1 MEHTTSQCVDSEP
14 LTPGMITGLAVSS
27 AASFASLVSILYL
40 GGRVVV
46 KYRQNVRSPPDEPW
60 RLLRTDIDAYMLGA
74 LCAEVVVSVGG
85 LIDAQW
91 AITGRTTCGPT
102 CDAQGALAQVG
113 ITATSIFMIAIA
125 VQTWLRAFMIR
136 VKPYSR
142 ITWVSVS
149 IATWGFVGLFAVV
162 GWSLHPDFYEPAP
175 LWCWISAKYPLERLF
190 GQYLVIW
197 ICGVGN
203 ILVYVPLYLFSRG
216 NLHYVGGPLDK
227 RIKWAWVPQASEDE
241 MVEEERSE
249 AWKMLLYPLSYSF
262 LVLGFSITRWMS
274 FRNPS
279 LSDLQQPELAG
290 MAAASLIF
298 RIIFRL
304 SGVVTAGLV
313 LLTRPNLLLHGVRGV
328 LLPNDPRAV
337 REYELR
343 RLGQ

>member
-149 IATWGFVGLFAVV
+149 IATWGFVGLERFGFTLSYATLVLRDRV
-162 GWSLHPDFYEPAP
+162 LDFGQ
-175 LWCWISAKYPLERLF
+175 ISARAAVWSIP
-190 GQYLVIW
+190 
-197 ICGVGN
+197 
-203 ILVYVPLYLFSRG
+203 S
-216 NLHYVGGPLDK
+216 HLDLWGREHTG

-249 AWKMLLYPLSYSF
+249 AWKMLLF

-343 RLGQ
+343 RLGQL